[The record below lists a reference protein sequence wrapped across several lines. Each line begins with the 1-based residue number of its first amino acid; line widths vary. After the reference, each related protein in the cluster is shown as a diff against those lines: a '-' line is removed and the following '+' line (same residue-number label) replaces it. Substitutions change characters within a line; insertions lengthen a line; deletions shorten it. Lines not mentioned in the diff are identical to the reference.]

1 MSVRTRVTAAAVV
14 GGALSATLLVPMQAM
29 TSAKPTLPI
38 QVGVTQRGEVC
49 YSANADGSLS
59 YCTDPILN

>member
-1 MSVRTRVTAAAVV
+1 MSVRTRVTAAAAV
-14 GGALSATLLVPMQAM
+14 GAGLTVAMLMPMQAM

-49 YSANADGSLS
+49 YSANPDGSNLH
-59 YCTDPILN
+59 CTDPILN